1 MDLSAELSVQTKRVI
16 TSQNE
21 IQNTSEV
28 ICGVS
33 HPILD
38 HSVPHTCVLNLGYH
52 LYTTSN

>member
-1 MDLSAELSVQTKRVI
+1 MELSADLPVQNKQII
-16 TSQNE
+16 TSQDE

-38 HSVPHTCVLNLGYH
+38 HSIPHL
-52 LYTTSN
+52 